1 MSEERVIETHKCA
14 FTHVPVTRD
23 MCLRLTNVVSKNHE
37 GCCGTQCGSD
47 WRVCRNCVLMPERD
61 RGTGPVDPKTGLC
74 EMHGGIIAEV
84 VETPLTHITL
94 SDQVLEI
101 PTQDIAPLPDQPRK
115 HFDQERLHALAESI
129 KHRGQIVPG
138 LVIETPHAK
147 WKYQLRD
154 GERRLRACKIAG
166 MHFRATVQTSV
177 DRGRNES
184 LLTSAVANFNRE
196 GHTPW
201 EEIDLVRRLLEPCP
215 DTGIR
220 FTQAQVAESLGHGNS
235 VWVSTRKV
243 VGERLCAHA
252 LEHIS
257 EHPTIPFS
265 IIKQVADLPDEEQVS
280 SLLDYQTGKVNVQ
293 NLQIRAGNY
302 RRAAG
307 ISRQKRPSDFWD
319 QGRNLLLTLD
329 ERAQRVTTVFSADN
343 ITGELKECAI
353 QKGTSVADDLERI
366 ASMLMRSARIIRAAR

>member
-23 MCLRLTNVVSKNHE
+23 MCTQLTNVVLKNHQ
-37 GCCGTQCGSD
+37 GCCGTHCGSS
-47 WRVCRNCVLMPERD
+47 WRVCRNCVLLPERE
-61 RGTGPVDPKTGLC
+61 RGSGPIDQNTGLC
-74 EMHGGIIAEV
+74 KLHGGVIADV
-84 VETPLTHITL
+84 VETPLKHIVL
-94 SDQVLEI
+94 GDQVLEI
-101 PTQDIAPLPDQPRK
+101 PTDDIAPLPDQPRK
-115 HFDQERLHALAESI
+115 HFDRERLQALAESI
-129 KHRGQIVPG
+129 QHRGQVVPG
-138 LVIETPHAK
+138 LVVETPGAK
-147 WKYQLRD
+147 WKYELRD
-154 GERRLRACKIAG
+154 GERRLRACIIAG
-166 MHFRATVQTSV
+166 KNFRATLQTSA
-177 DRGRNES
+177 DLGRNEA

-235 VWVSTRKV
+235 IWVSTRKV
-243 VGERLCAHA
+243 VGERLCVHA

-257 EHPTIPFS
+257 ENPTIPFS
-265 IIKQVADLPDEEQVS
+265 IIKQIADLPDEEQVEA
-280 SLLDYQTGKVNVQ
+280 LLDYQHGKVGGQ
-293 NLQIRAGNY
+293 ILQVRAGNY

-307 ISRQKRPSDFWD
+307 LSRQRKPSDSWD

-329 ERAQRVTTVFSADN
+329 ERAQRVTALFSADN
-343 ITGELKECAI
+343 ITGELKEFAI
-353 QKGTSVADDLERI
+353 QKGPPIADDLERI